1 MINENYNN
9 LLIENNQLKER
20 ICILEKKEITTIQF
34 YTDIINKNVEINN
47 LKESNDELN
56 LKIIKLEHENLEL
69 KIKINKLEQDN
80 IQLKNNN
87 IQLNA
92 KIDKLEKDNVQL
104 NTKINELE
112 KDNVQLKTE
121 NAQLKQDII
130 ELKTENTQLK
140 QKEITNKIVRCIQ
153 DLNRYE
159 QLEKKLKQPFN
170 VNIKK
175 LRNFRN
181 EESHFIYDDDSFD
194 TINSKKIYLLEYL
207 KTKMDIKILDKIEK
221 VVSKHFIQVII
232 DYLENNSI
240 QKEISEDDL
249 SDIEIWWE

>member
-47 LKESNDELN
+47 LKETNDELN

-80 IQLKNNN
+80 IKLKNNN

-104 NTKINELE
+104 
-112 KDNVQLKTE
+112 KTE

-130 ELKTENTQLK
+130 KLNIKIDKLEKDNTQLK

-159 QLEKKLKQPFN
+159 QLEKKLKQPLMQ
-170 VNIKK
+170 I
-175 LRNFRN
+175 
-181 EESHFIYDDDSFD
+181 
-194 TINSKKIYLLEYL
+194 L
-207 KTKMDIKILDKIEK
+207 K
-221 VVSKHFIQVII
+221 
-232 DYLENNSI
+232 N
-240 QKEISEDDL
+240 
-249 SDIEIWWE
+249 

>member
-56 LKIIKLEHENLEL
+56 LKIMKLEQENLEL

-80 IQLKNNN
+80 IKLKNND
-87 IQLNA
+87 I
-92 KIDKLEKDNVQL
+92 QL
-104 NTKINELE
+104 NTKIDKLE

-130 ELKTENTQLK
+130 KLNIKIDELEKNNAQLK

-181 EESHFIYDDDSFD
+181 EESHFIYEDDSFD

-207 KTKMDIKILDKIEK
+207 KTKMDVKILDKIEK

-249 SDIEIWWE
+249 NDIEIWWE

>member
-20 ICILEKKEITTIQF
+20 ICILEKKEITTVQF

-56 LKIIKLEHENLEL
+56 LKIIKLEQENLEL
-69 KIKINKLEQDN
+69 KIKINKLEKDN
-80 IQLKNNN
+80 IELK
-87 IQLNA
+87 
-92 KIDKLEKDNVQL
+92 KDN
-104 NTKINELE
+104 IELK
-112 KDNVQLKTE
+112 KDNIE
-121 NAQLKQDII
+121 LKQDIK
-130 ELKTENTQLK
+130 ELK
-140 QKEITNKIVRCIQ
+140 QKELTNKIVRCIQ
-153 DLNRYE
+153 DLNRCD
-159 QLEKKLKQPFN
+159 QLEKKLKYPFN

-181 EESHFIYDDDSFD
+181 EESHFMYEDDSID

-207 KTKMDIKILDKIEK
+207 KNKIDIKILDKIEK
-221 VVSKHFIQVII
+221 VVSKNFIQIII

-249 SDIEIWWE
+249 NDIEIWWE

>member
-20 ICILEKKEITTIQF
+20 ICILEKKEITTVQF

-69 KIKINKLEQDN
+69 KIKINKLEKDN

-92 KIDKLEKDNVQL
+92 KIDKLEK
-104 NTKINELE
+104 
-112 KDNVQLKTE
+112 
-121 NAQLKQDII
+121 DII

-207 KTKMDIKILDKIEK
+207 KTKIDVKILDKIEK
-221 VVSKHFIQVII
+221 VVSKNFIQVII

>member
-80 IQLKNNN
+80 IKLKNND

-92 KIDKLEKDNVQL
+92 KIDKLEK
-104 NTKINELE
+104 
-112 KDNVQLKTE
+112 
-121 NAQLKQDII
+121 DII

-207 KTKMDIKILDKIEK
+207 KTKMDVKILDKIEK
-221 VVSKHFIQVII
+221 VVSKNFIQVII

>member
-20 ICILEKKEITTIQF
+20 ICILEKKEITTVQF

-69 KIKINKLEQDN
+69 KIKINKLEKDN

-92 KIDKLEKDNVQL
+92 KIDKLEK
-104 NTKINELE
+104 
-112 KDNVQLKTE
+112 
-121 NAQLKQDII
+121 DII

-207 KTKMDIKILDKIEK
+207 KTKIDVKILDKIEK